1 MERRSDKHNRQL
13 DDLMKRETESLRRGA
28 PLEARA
34 EEFREMEGPGEDEP
48 TPDSVV
54 SGDRVLPFPDN
65 GLPPGEA
72 NRRAEL
78 ARHLP
83 MHTFP
88 ARPGELVEV
97 AQSNHAP
104 YAVRDALSRLPDRL
118 YDNVAEVWE
127 ALGGRVEHR
136 R

>member
-1 MERRSDKHNRQL
+1 MERMSDKHNPQL
-13 DDLMKRETESLRRGA
+13 DEAMKRETDALRGGT
-28 PLEARA
+28 PQEARA
-34 EEFREMEGPGEDEP
+34 EEFREMEGPGEGEP
-48 TPDSVV
+48 AADAVV
-54 SGDRVLPFPDN
+54 NGERDLSLPDN
-65 GLPPGEA
+65 VMTAEEA

-88 ARPGELVEV
+88 ARPEALAE
-97 AQSNHAP
+97 AAREQHAP
-104 YAVRDALSRLPDRL
+104 DAVCAALSRLPDRL

-136 R
+136 S

>member
-1 MERRSDKHNRQL
+1 MERMSDKHNQKL
-13 DDLMKRETESLRRGA
+13 DDLMKRETDSLRRGS
-28 PLEARA
+28 PVEARA
-34 EEFREMEGPGEDEP
+34 EEFREMEGPAEDEP
-48 TPDSVV
+48 TPDALID
-54 SGDRVLPFPDN
+54 GNRDLPLPDN
-65 GLPPGEA
+65 VLSPDEA
-72 NRRAEL
+72 NERAEL

-97 AQSNHAP
+97 ARSNHAP
-104 YAVRDALSRLPDRL
+104 EPVLAAVSRLPDRL

-136 R
+136 A

>member
-1 MERRSDKHNRQL
+1 MERMSNKHNPQL
-13 DDLMKRETESLRRGA
+13 DDAMKRETDSLQKGA
-28 PLEARA
+28 PLESRA
-34 EEFREMEGPGEDEP
+34 EEFREMEGPAEGEP
-48 TPDSVV
+48 TTDSVV
-54 SGDRVLPFPDN
+54 AGEGDRPLSEG
-65 GLPPGEA
+65 GLSPEEA

-97 AQSNHAP
+97 ARSQHAP
-104 YAVRDALSRLPDRL
+104 DWVSAALAALPDRL

-127 ALGGRVEHR
+127 ALGGQVEHR
-136 R
+136 I

>member
-1 MERRSDKHNRQL
+1 MERMSDKHNPQL
-13 DDLMKRETESLRRGA
+13 DELMKRETDSLRRGS
-28 PLEARA
+28 PLESRA
-34 EEFREMEGPGEDEP
+34 EEFREMEGPAEGEP

-54 SGDRVLPFPDN
+54 AGESDV
-65 GLPPGEA
+65 PPGDGLSPEEA

-88 ARPGELVEV
+88 ARPEELVEV
-97 AQSNHAP
+97 ARSQHAP
-104 YAVRDALSRLPDRL
+104 DAVCAALAALPDRL

-136 R
+136 A

>member
-1 MERRSDKHNRQL
+1 MERMSDKHNPQL
-13 DDLMKRETESLRRGA
+13 DEQMKRETASLRRGS

-34 EEFREMEGPGEDEP
+34 EEFREMEAPGEDEP
-48 TPDSVV
+48 TPDSVIT
-54 SGDRVLPFPDN
+54 GDRELPFPDN
-65 GLPPGEA
+65 AVSPEEA

-97 AQSNHAP
+97 ARSDHAP
-104 YAVRDALSRLPDRL
+104 TAVCQALAELPDRL

-136 R
+136 G